1 MKYAHLNGEE
11 VLGWYSSDVHDTI
24 PTPNVEVTDEVWNAA
39 LSISANAYVDSKFVY
54 KDFSTNDEKAAVV
67 RVQRDQLLQQ
77 SDWTQAKDIS
87 LSNDADWK
95 TYRQALRDIPTQSS
109 FPTNVTF
116 PTKPGE

>member
-1 MKYAHLNGEE
+1 MIGKLDSNELL
-11 VLGWYSSDVHDTI
+11 LGWYLDTD
-24 PTPNVEVTDEVWNAA
+24 TVEEPKVTVTQEVWQQALEINANKYVDGDFVFEDLRTDEQKA
-39 LSISANAYVDSKFVY
+39 VDIR
-54 KDFSTNDEKAAVV
+54 E
-67 RVQRDQLLQQ
+67 QRDWLLNEC
-77 SDWTQAKDIS
+77 DWTQAKDIS